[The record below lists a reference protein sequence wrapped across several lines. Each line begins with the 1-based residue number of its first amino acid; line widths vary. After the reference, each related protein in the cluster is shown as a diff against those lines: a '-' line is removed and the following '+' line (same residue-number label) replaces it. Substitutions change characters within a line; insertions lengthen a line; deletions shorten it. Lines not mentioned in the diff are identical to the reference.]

1 MLPARGSPRSMY
13 RLTSVPS
20 ASTATRVSNGS
31 LLAMISLPMPS
42 LLEQNLL
49 PTYPDVDEQPGGGEH
64 DDERAPAVADERQG
78 DAGDR
83 HQPDRHADVHEQVE
97 RDHRDDAHRH
107 EHPQTILGLRGDGP
121 GAPEPQG
128 EEGEHE
134 DRPSEPQ
141 LLAHHG
147 EDEVGVLLGDEV

>member
-31 LLAMISLPMPS
+31 LFAMISLPMPS

-49 PTYPDVDEQPGGGEH
+49 PTHPDVEEQPGGGEH
-64 DDERAPAVADERQG
+64 DDERAAPVADERQG

-83 HQPDRHADVHEQVE
+83 RQPDCHANVHEQVE
-97 RDHRDDAHRH
+97 RDHGDDPDRH
-107 EHPQTILGLRGDGP
+107 EHPQTVLGLHGDAP

-128 EEGEHE
+128 EQGKHN
-134 DRPSEPQ
+134 DRPREP
-141 LLAHHG
+141 
-147 EDEVGVLLGDEV
+147 

>member
-49 PTYPDVDEQPGGGEH
+49 PTHPDVEKQSGGGEH
-64 DDERAPAVADERQG
+64 DDQRAAAVADERQG
-78 DAGDR
+78 DPGDR
-83 HQPDRHADVHEQVE
+83 HQPHRHADVHEQ
-97 RDHRDDAHRH
+97 
-107 EHPQTILGLRGDGP
+107 
-121 GAPEPQG
+121 
-128 EEGEHE
+128 GEHE
-134 DRPSEPQ
+134 DRPREP
-141 LLAHHG
+141 
-147 EDEVGVLLGDEV
+147 